1 MTTAENMR
9 KHPQIPAPPPPDEPA
24 VQGITQH
31 ALNQLRDVQIELAER
46 RIEALRLYVPM
57 PKQEE
62 FHKCMASE
70 RLLIGGN
77 RCLAGDQKIYDPL
90 TQKHRTVSEINSGFW
105 VEALCKGEV
114 VGGQATAPFVKGWGD
129 LYAFRLSNGGEIRC
143 TRDHLVLAA
152 SGQWKS
158 IWSLLTPEFAASL
171 PRSTEGI
178 FLQVSPEGDLRL
190 SRTVG
195 GSRAY
200 YRKDRRSCDE
210 LLQTATKAV
219 QGHVRKRSDALAH
232 SRCCC
237 SLGDLAHTE
246 ECIRPCPLCGHP
258 SSKDVPR
265 HFSAPGGASE
275 SQDACKPYSQPLN
288 SRPSVHLSEPLFCA
302 QPHTTFLTAQPA
314 SRSYCDDPCNAPSGG
329 NEHVYITS
337 CEYLGQGEIWDIEVF
352 GYHNYLIAGVPNHNS
367 GKSAASFIEDARA
380 ATGQDPYGKYPKEG
394 GNLVIVGR
402 NWPHIGLVVVPML
415 FRAGAFK
422 MIKDETTGQWR
433 AFRPGQDDVSKAKPA
448 PPLIPPRM
456 IKDMSWVLKN
466 ASYLNKCELTNG
478 WTINCFSSE
487 GEPPQGFQADLVHI
501 DEDINNER
509 WVGEMQARLADR
521 KGRFVWSAM
530 PHSQNDALLGLCER
544 ADKAEEEG
552 RENPIIKKFT
562 LRFLDNAHIDQEE
575 KKKNIERW
583 SALGMDELRMRAE
596 GEFTTESTLM
606 YPTFNPA
613 VHVLRRED
621 LPAGQVPSDW
631 TKYVAIDPGHTV
643 LACIFGAVPP
653 DEKFLLIY
661 DELYIR
667 QANSLIFGEQF
678 AQKADGQHYY
688 NFIMDMHGGMLRDLG
703 SGRLPHEL
711 YSEELKKRNIRA
723 QISGFGFMPGSDDI
737 PARTALVRQMLH
749 VRGDGTTRLKFLEG
763 TCPNLMRE
771 IRRYRKK
778 TTTVNGQIYV
788 TDEPQSRGEVHAC
801 QCVEYLCA
809 YEPKYHPPPKTY
821 GPDPWWVKYL
831 ADKRRR
837 SQSSEDNCIILGP
850 MGSRR

>member
-1 MTTAENMR
+1 MR
-9 KHPQIPAPPPPDEPA
+9 KHPQIPPPPPPEEPA

-77 RCLAGDQKIYDPL
+77 R
-90 TQKHRTVSEINSGFW
+90 
-105 VEALCKGEV
+105 
-114 VGGQATAPFVKGWGD
+114 
-129 LYAFRLSNGGEIRC
+129 
-143 TRDHLVLAA
+143 
-152 SGQWKS
+152 
-158 IWSLLTPEFAASL
+158 
-171 PRSTEGI
+171 
-178 FLQVSPEGDLRL
+178 
-190 SRTVG
+190 
-195 GSRAY
+195 
-200 YRKDRRSCDE
+200 
-210 LLQTATKAV
+210 
-219 QGHVRKRSDALAH
+219 
-232 SRCCC
+232 
-237 SLGDLAHTE
+237 
-246 ECIRPCPLCGHP
+246 
-258 SSKDVPR
+258 
-265 HFSAPGGASE
+265 
-275 SQDACKPYSQPLN
+275 
-288 SRPSVHLSEPLFCA
+288 
-302 QPHTTFLTAQPA
+302 
-314 SRSYCDDPCNAPSGG
+314 
-329 NEHVYITS
+329 
-337 CEYLGQGEIWDIEVF
+337 
-352 GYHNYLIAGVPNHNS
+352 S
-367 GKSAASFIEDARA
+367 GKSAASFVEDARA

-394 GNLVIVGR
+394 GNLVIIGR

-433 AFRPGQDDVSKAKPA
+433 AFRPGEDDPSKAKPA

-456 IKDMSWVLKN
+456 IKEMSWVLKN
-466 ASYLNKCELTNG
+466 ASYLNKAELTNG

-501 DEDINNER
+501 DEDLNNER
-509 WVGEMQARLADR
+509 WIGEMQARLADR

-530 PHSQNDALLGLCER
+530 PHSKNDALLGLCER

-606 YPTFNPA
+606 YPSFNPA

-621 LPAGQVPSDW
+621 LPDGRVPADW
-631 TKYVAIDPGHTV
+631 TRYVAIDPGHTV
-643 LACIFGAVPP
+643 LACVFGAVPP

-667 QANSLIFGEQF
+667 QANALIFGDQF
-678 AQKADGQHYY
+678 AQKADGQNYRT
-688 NFIMDMHGGMLRDLG
+688 FIIDMHGGMLRDLG

-711 YSEELKKRNIRA
+711 YSEELKKRGIKS
-723 QISGFGFMPGSDDI
+723 QMSGYGFIPGSDDI

-749 VRGDGTTRLKFLEG
+749 IRGDGTTKLKFLDG
-763 TCPNLMRE
+763 SCPNLMRE

-788 TDEPQSRGEVHAC
+788 TDEPQSRGEVHAI
-801 QCVEYLCA
+801 QSVEYLCA
-809 YEPKYHPPPKTY
+809 YEPKYHAPPKTY
-821 GPDPWWVKYL
+821 GPDPWWVRYL
-831 ADKRRR
+831 AEKRRR
-837 SQSSEDNCIILGP
+837 QQSSEDNCIVLGP
-850 MGSRR
+850 MGSRRQ